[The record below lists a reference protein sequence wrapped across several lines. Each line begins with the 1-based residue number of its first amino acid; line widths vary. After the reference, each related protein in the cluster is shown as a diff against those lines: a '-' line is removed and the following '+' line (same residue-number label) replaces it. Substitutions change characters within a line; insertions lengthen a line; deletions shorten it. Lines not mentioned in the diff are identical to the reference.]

1 MTRHDVAY
9 FGAEPPHHRTQRDGN
24 RDRPAAVER
33 AGQKVE
39 RSRGGNQMRNMMRAG
54 VRGATTVVAILALTG
69 GAAAIQELSEKS
81 VKAFM
86 DYAWSLTP
94 HKFTKPDG
102 RSIEID
108 KKDRSKAEV
117 PIEIAREVIMAG
129 RLTAHAQMCELLED
143 QVNNYRSLM
152 KREDDKKKWT
162 EQQMIYINQLHLTTV
177 MLLTGKIKLVE
188 QQDGGKEVVLEESK
202 SNEAKTC
209 TDEQRK
215 KVKELIAVYVS
226 SGPPLTTASSSP
238 GAALPPATPTS
249 VPAQKH

>member
-1 MTRHDVAY
+1 MMLPIFEPNHLTGSQWDGGHERSDG
-9 FGAEPPHHRTQRDGN
+9 FGC
-24 RDRPAAVER
+24 

-39 RSRGGNQMRNMMRAG
+39 RSRGGNEMRNNMRKAG
-54 VRGATTVVAILALTG
+54 MRGGAVALVAVLALAG
-69 GAAAIQELSEKS
+69 GAAATQELSEKS

-94 HKFTKPDG
+94 QKFTRPDG
-102 RSIEID
+102 RSVEID
-108 KKDRSKAEV
+108 KSDRSKIEL
-117 PIEIAREVIMAG
+117 PIEVAREVIMAG

-152 KREDDKKKWT
+152 KREDEKKKWT

-177 MLLTGKIKLVE
+177 MLLTGKIRLVE

-202 SNEAKTC
+202 SNEAQTC

-215 KVKELIAVYVS
+215 KVKDLIAVYIK
-226 SGPPLTTASSSP
+226 SGPPLTTANSP
-238 GAALPPATPTS
+238 AGEALPAATTASAPS
-249 VPAQKH
+249 QEH